1 MPTISRI
8 HAREVLDSRGNPT
21 VEVEVHCHG
30 GARGRAIAPSGAST
44 GRHEALELRDRDQTR
59 YGGKGVRRAVANVNE
74 VIAPRLVDHP
84 IMAQAGIDRLLCELD
99 GTPNKSRLGANA
111 TLAVSLACAHAAA
124 ATQEMPLYQYLNPQ
138 KSGTLPLPMVNM
150 ISGGLHAGGNLDF
163 QDFLLLPIGAASYSE
178 ALEMSVR
185 VYRELGQV
193 LTRHGFEAALVGDE
207 GGYGPRLD
215 SNQQAVEYILDAID
229 EAGYAPGQDAAL
241 AIDVAST
248 HFFREGT
255 YHWKKAPDTPLDGA
269 TMVDVLQSWVERFP
283 ILSIED
289 GLAEDDWSGWQALT
303 AALGQ
308 QIQLIGDDL
317 FATNPARLR
326 RGIQEQVGNSILVK
340 LNQIGTLTETWEVIA
355 LARQAGYA
363 PVISARSGETED
375 TTIADL
381 AVATGAGQIKIGCI
395 VRGERLAKYN
405 QLLRIE
411 EAMAPQAVFAG
422 RQALACRCE
431 STAKDQ

>member
-1 MPTISRI
+1 
-8 HAREVLDSRGNPT
+8 
-21 VEVEVHCHG
+21 
-30 GARGRAIAPSGAST
+30 
-44 GRHEALELRDRDQTR
+44 
-59 YGGKGVRRAVANVNE
+59 
-74 VIAPRLVDHP
+74 
-84 IMAQAGIDRLLCELD
+84 
-99 GTPNKSRLGANA
+99 
-111 TLAVSLACAHAAA
+111 
-124 ATQEMPLYQYLNPQ
+124 
-138 KSGTLPLPMVNM
+138 
-150 ISGGLHAGGNLDF
+150 
-163 QDFLLLPIGAASYSE
+163 
-178 ALEMSVR
+178 MSVR